1 MLFWRKNIIITAI
14 IIAILFCTAPSW
26 AADER
31 VEETVGKLL
40 VREFNPESIFVQ
52 ATNGGSFL
60 YAKATG
66 IMLEGVRIESISIS
80 AMMKGMPDKQHT
92 QDKYGL
98 ADMIYMSRGEIVLL
112 TKDVN
117 DYFKRTMDDI
127 KGFKNLTCNF
137 SKDGF
142 KISGVYTAKFIFT
155 FNIKLSAIGR
165 LGIKEDGLHVVD
177 TNFYIDGVKQPEM
190 ITKRLLQEI
199 NPLIKKKKIP
209 FPIAFKEINMN
220 GERVVITGNPQP
232 LAKARED
239 ELVSV
244 VGHRHA
250 RRHALCRERN
260 RRRIALGGIHGHV
273 NMMTTQQ

>member
-1 MLFWRKNIIITAI
+1 MRLWRGNFVIAAIFTAV
-14 IIAILFCTAPSW
+14 LFCAVPSL
-26 AADER
+26 AAEER

-66 IMLEGVRIESISIS
+66 VVLEGVRIESISIS
-80 AMMKGMPDKQHT
+80 AMMKGLPDKSHT

-127 KGFKNLTCNF
+127 KGFKNLQCVF
-137 SKDGF
+137 GKDGF

-155 FNIKLSAIGR
+155 FNIKLSAIGQ

-177 TNFYIDGVKQPEM
+177 TNFYIDGVRQPEM
-190 ITKRLLQEI
+190 LTKRLLQEI

-209 FPIAFKEINMN
+209 FPITFKEINMN
-220 GERVVITGNPQP
+220 SERVSITGNPQP
-232 LAKARED
+232 LTSGSIWKYSR
-239 ELVSV
+239 
-244 VGHRHA
+244 
-250 RRHALCRERN
+250 
-260 RRRIALGGIHGHV
+260 
-273 NMMTTQQ
+273 

>member
-209 FPIAFKEINMN
+209 LPIAFKEINMN

-232 LAKARED
+232 LSSG
-239 ELVSV
+239 SV
-244 VGHRHA
+244 WKYSR
-250 RRHALCRERN
+250 
-260 RRRIALGGIHGHV
+260 
-273 NMMTTQQ
+273 